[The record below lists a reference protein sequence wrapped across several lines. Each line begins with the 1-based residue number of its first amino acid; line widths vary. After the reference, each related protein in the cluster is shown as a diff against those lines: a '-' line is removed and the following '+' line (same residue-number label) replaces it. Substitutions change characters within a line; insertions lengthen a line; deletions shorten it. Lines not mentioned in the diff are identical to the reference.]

1 VTRLLEAGWRASSL
15 DLSIVAARPRLG
27 PGRLQ
32 AIREAVAELTGLEPA
47 AVGTKASTGNLDGP
61 EGEGRSIS
69 ATAIATVVR
78 AWPSG

>member
-1 VTRLLEAGWRASSL
+1 M
-15 DLSIVAARPRLG
+15 
-27 PGRLQ
+27 
-32 AIREAVAELTGLEPA
+32 REALAELTGLDPG

-78 AWPSG
+78 TWPSG